1 MDKKKQMVFNL
12 NNFLLAMS
20 NILDFKEFDLKKA
33 QLNHFKRVS
42 YIALNLGIK
51 FNFEPKMMADLCSL
65 ALIYNLEKN
74 ELEKIPF
81 LNTKEFLENS
91 LIKEIIDFSSK
102 LDKMFNLGDNQI
114 ENRVKTIEF
123 VKENKENFSNEL
135 INNFLEVSS
144 QISFWLD
151 LQYENEILMYIYSSL
166 HDFTTILDFE
176 EILNLTTIFHKLE
189 NKNSQLLQ
197 RANIITD
204 EFNFEHKDKQ
214 IFLIATSLQN
224 IGKMMIPNSILNK
237 KEKLS
242 SSEFEIIKS
251 YPYHTKRVLSSI
263 MGFADILSL
272 ATKVQERLDGSGYIY
287 GFEAKSLSLKDRLLS
302 SLVIYNALR
311 EDRSYRSAFSH
322 NEAIKIME
330 NEAKIGK
337 IDESLIGIFDEVFK

>member
-214 IFLIATSLQN
+214 IFLIAASLQN
-224 IGKMMIPNSILNK
+224 IGKMMIPSAILNK

-242 SSEFEIIKS
+242 SSELEIIKS

-322 NEAIKIME
+322 KEAIKIME

>member
-42 YIALNLGIK
+42 YIALNLGAK
-51 FNFEPKMMADLCSL
+51 FNLEPKMMADLCSL

-81 LNTKEFLENS
+81 LNTKEFLEDS

-102 LDKMFNLGDNQI
+102 LDKMFKLSDNQI
-114 ENRVKTIEF
+114 ENRVKAIEF

-322 NEAIKIME
+322 KEAIKIME

>member
-1 MDKKKQMVFNL
+1 MDKKKQMAFNL
-12 NNFLLAMS
+12 NNFLLSMS
-20 NILDFKEFDLKKA
+20 AILDYKEFDLFGTP
-33 QLNHFKRVS
+33 LNHFKRVS
-42 YIALNLGIK
+42 YIALNLGVK
-51 FNFEPKMMADLCSL
+51 FNLEPKMMADLCSL

-81 LNTKEFLENS
+81 LNTKEFLEDS

-102 LDKMFNLGDNQI
+102 LDKMFKLSDNQI
-114 ENRVKTIEF
+114 ENRVKAIEF
-123 VKENKENFSNEL
+123 VKENEENFSNEL

-151 LQYENEILMYIYSSL
+151 LQYENEILMYIYGSL
-166 HDFTTILDFE
+166 HDFTTVLDFE
-176 EILNLTTIFHKLE
+176 EILNLTKIFHKLE
-189 NKNSQLLQ
+189 NKNSIIIE
-197 RANIITD
+197 RASKVAD

-214 IFLIATSLQN
+214 IFLIASSLQN

-251 YPYHTKRVLSSI
+251 YPYHTKRVLGAI

-287 GFEAKSLSLKDRLLS
+287 GLEAKSLSLKDRLLS
-302 SLVIYNALR
+302 CLVIYNALR
-311 EDRSYRSAFSH
+311 EDRVYRNAFKHS
-322 NEAIKIME
+322 EAIKIMK
-330 NEAKIGK
+330 NEAEIGK
-337 IDESLIGIFDEVFK
+337 IDKSIVEIFENIFE

>member
-1 MDKKKQMVFNL
+1 MDKKKQMAFNL
-12 NNFLLAMS
+12 NNFLLAIS
-20 NILDFKEFDLKKA
+20 NILDFKEFDLKKV

-51 FNFEPKMMADLCSL
+51 FNLEPKIMADLCSL
-65 ALIYNLEKN
+65 TLVYTLEKN
-74 ELEKIPF
+74 DLEKLPF
-81 LNTKEFLENS
+81 LNGKEFLENS
-91 LIKEIIDFSSK
+91 LIKEIVEFCSS
-102 LDKMFNLGDNQI
+102 LDKEFLLTSNEI
-114 ENRVKTIEF
+114 ENRKKVLKYVKSNKNNYS
-123 VKENKENFSNEL
+123 KEL
-135 INNFLEVSS
+135 VNNFLEVSS
-144 QISFWLD
+144 QIFFWLD

-224 IGKMMIPNSILNK
+224 IGKMMIPSSILNK

-263 MGFADILSL
+263 MGFTDILSL
-272 ATKVQERLDGSGYIY
+272 AIKVQERLDGSGYIY
-287 GFEAKSLSLKDRLLS
+287 EFEAKSLSLKDRLLI

-322 NEAIKIME
+322 EEAIKIME

>member
-51 FNFEPKMMADLCSL
+51 FNLEPKIMADLCSL
-65 ALIYNLEKN
+65 TLVYTLEKN
-74 ELEKIPF
+74 DLEKLPF
-81 LNTKEFLENS
+81 LNGKDFLENS

-189 NKNSQLLQ
+189 NKNLQLLQ

-214 IFLIATSLQN
+214 IFLIAISLQN
-224 IGKMMIPNSILNK
+224 VGKMMISNSILNK

-322 NEAIKIME
+322 EEAIKIME
-330 NEAKIGK
+330 YEAKIGK

>member
-214 IFLIATSLQN
+214 IFLIAISLQN
-224 IGKMMIPNSILNK
+224 VGKMMISNSILNK

-322 NEAIKIME
+322 EEAIKIME

>member
-322 NEAIKIME
+322 KEAIKIME

>member
-1 MDKKKQMVFNL
+1 MDKKKQMAFNL
-12 NNFLLAMS
+12 NNFLLAIS
-20 NILDFKEFDLKKA
+20 NILDFKEFDLKKV

-51 FNFEPKMMADLCSL
+51 FNLEPKIMADLCSL
-65 ALIYNLEKN
+65 TLVYTLEKN
-74 ELEKIPF
+74 DLEKLPF
-81 LNTKEFLENS
+81 LNGKEFLENS
-91 LIKEIIDFSSK
+91 LIKEIVEFCSS
-102 LDKMFNLGDNQI
+102 LDKEFLLTSNEI
-114 ENRVKTIEF
+114 ENRKKVLKYVKSNKNNYS
-123 VKENKENFSNEL
+123 KEL
-135 INNFLEVSS
+135 VNNFLEVSS
-144 QISFWLD
+144 QIFFWLD

-251 YPYHTKRVLSSI
+251 YPYHTKRVLGAI

-272 ATKVQERLDGSGYIY
+272 STKVQERLDGSGYIY
-287 GFEAKSLSLKDRLLS
+287 EFEAKSLSLKDRLLI

-322 NEAIKIME
+322 EEAIKIME

>member
-263 MGFADILSL
+263 IGFADILSL

-322 NEAIKIME
+322 EEAIKIME

>member
-322 NEAIKIME
+322 EEAIKIME

>member
-1 MDKKKQMVFNL
+1 MDKKKQMAFNL
-12 NNFLLAMS
+12 NNFLLSMS
-20 NILDFKEFDLKKA
+20 AILDYKEFDLEGTP
-33 QLNHFKRVS
+33 LNHFKRVS
-42 YIALNLGIK
+42 YIALNLGVK
-51 FNFEPKMMADLCSL
+51 FNLEPKMMADLCSL

-189 NKNSQLLQ
+189 NKNSIIIEELQ
-197 RANIITD
+197 
-204 EFNFEHKDKQ
+204 K
-214 IFLIATSLQN
+214 
-224 IGKMMIPNSILNK
+224 
-237 KEKLS
+237 
-242 SSEFEIIKS
+242 
-251 YPYHTKRVLSSI
+251 
-263 MGFADILSL
+263 
-272 ATKVQERLDGSGYIY
+272 
-287 GFEAKSLSLKDRLLS
+287 
-302 SLVIYNALR
+302 
-311 EDRSYRSAFSH
+311 
-322 NEAIKIME
+322 
-330 NEAKIGK
+330 
-337 IDESLIGIFDEVFK
+337 